1 MALIELKGLSK
12 VYEKDGRS
20 VEALNG
26 VDLAVEAGEIFGVI
40 GLSGAGKS
48 TLIRCINR
56 LETPTGGR
64 VMVDGRDMTELSE
77 VELRLARQEM
87 GMIFQHFNLLSA
99 RSVAGNVAFPMEIAG
114 RDREATKLRVAELL
128 ELVGLSDKAEAY
140 PAQLSGGQKQR
151 VGIARALANQPKILL
166 CDEATS
172 ALDPQTTQAILA
184 LILDIKKR
192 LGLTVVL
199 ITHEMKVITEICDRV
214 AVMEAGRFVESGPVL
229 EVFTQPKHPT
239 TKAFVE
245 ALISRE
251 DSSREWG
258 YVPRGTLVR
267 ILFIGDAAGEPV
279 ISSLVRRFKVEANIL
294 QGDIGHLQGQ
304 PFGVMLIDLIGE
316 EAEKAPALD
325 YLKSLN
331 LPVEVLADVHHA

>member
-1 MALIELKGLSK
+1 MALIELNDLTK

-26 VDLAVEAGEIFGVI
+26 VDLSVEPGEIFGVI

-56 LETPTGGR
+56 LETPTSGR
-64 VMVDGRDMTELSE
+64 VLVGGRDMVSLDET
-77 VELRLARQEM
+77 ELRLARQEM
-87 GMIFQHFNLLSA
+87 GMIFQHFNLLSS
-99 RSVAGNVAFPMEIAG
+99 RTVAGNVAFPLEVAG
-114 RDREATKLRVAELL
+114 RPKTEIKPRVEELL
-128 ELVGLSDKAEAY
+128 ELVGLSDKASAY

-151 VGIARALANQPKILL
+151 VGIARALANNPRILL

-172 ALDPQTTQAILA
+172 ALDPQTTQSILA

-214 AVMEAGRFVESGPVL
+214 AVMESGRIVEAGPVV
-229 EVFTQPKHPT
+229 EVFAQPRQPT

-251 DSSREWG
+251 DNSGEWG
-258 YVPRGTLVR
+258 YQPQGTLVR
-267 ILFIGDAAGEPV
+267 ILFIGEAAGEPV
-279 ISSLVRRFKVEANIL
+279 ISSLVRQYQVEANIL
-294 QGDIGHLQGQ
+294 QGNIGHLQSQ
-304 PFGVMLIDLIGE
+304 PFGVMLIDLIGRSE
-316 EAEKAPALD
+316 EKSKALA

-331 LPVEVLADVHHA
+331 LPVEELNDVHR